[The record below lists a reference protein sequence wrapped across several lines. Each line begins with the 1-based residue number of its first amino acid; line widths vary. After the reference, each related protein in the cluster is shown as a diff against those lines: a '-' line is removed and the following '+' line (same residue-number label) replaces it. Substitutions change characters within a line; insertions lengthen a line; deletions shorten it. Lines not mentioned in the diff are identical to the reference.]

1 MHVAL
6 YARVS
11 THQQQQEHTI
21 DSQVHLLKHYIQQQG
36 WTLLPDH
43 AYLDAG
49 MSGTRLDRPALDRLR
64 DAAQR
69 GEFDAVVVLSPDR
82 LARNY
87 AHQWLLI
94 EELEKLQVHLIFL
107 HNPFGDTPQGK
118 LLTQMQG
125 MIAEYERTQILERT
139 RRGRLEKARRG
150 EYVPW
155 AYQCYGYRYLP
166 KRHDSPPHVV
176 VEPREAE
183 VVRHIYQL
191 LVEDHLSCRQITKR
205 LNEAHIPTPSGQ
217 NQVWQPATVRNILT
231 NRAYA
236 GHARYNYRQ
245 PALPRY
251 RKKDEA
257 ELRSLK
263 TGRRYRPASEWVWSE
278 APALIMP
285 EVYEKAQVQLQR
297 NAEVAQR
304 TYQPSSRRYL
314 LRRLVKCG
322 DCGLGM
328 RGSRRLRRG
337 KQDEY
342 LYYDCKGHSP
352 LTCGRVE
359 RCPSRSIRAER
370 LDTVVW
376 QELCHLLQHP
386 EMIPR
391 LHQTWAEAKE
401 HNLSALAA
409 QQDQLRQRQQRLE
422 RQSQRLLDAYQAEV
436 MSLEELQ
443 SRRRTLGAELAQIEQ
458 ERQQVART
466 QQQTVHWG
474 QVIAHAETFRQLL
487 GTNLAL
493 LSFEERQAVVQCLI
507 SKVVVTGVQV
517 DIYYV
522 LPFVST
528 PQVCPGPTSMPEG
541 TPGLFCRLR
550 LAERALSAS
559 GPARWPVWGGSRR
572 RHSPDTRLVPQ
583 PADPHV
589 GRLSMSSDTPYH

>member
-1 MHVAL
+1 V
-6 YARVS
+6 
-11 THQQQQEHTI
+11 Q
-21 DSQVHLLKHYIQQQG
+21 LL
-36 WTLLPDH
+36 
-43 AYLDAG
+43 
-49 MSGTRLDRPALDRLR
+49 
-64 DAAQR
+64 
-69 GEFDAVVVLSPDR
+69 
-82 LARNY
+82 
-87 AHQWLLI
+87 
-94 EELEKLQVHLIFL
+94 FL

-150 EYVPW
+150 AYVPW
-155 AYQCYGYRYLP
+155 AYHCYGYRYLP
-166 KRHDSPPHVV
+166 KRHDSPPPVV

-183 VVRHIYQL
+183 VVRSIYRL
-191 LVEDHLSCRQITKR
+191 LVEEHLSCRQITKR

-231 NRAYA
+231 NRVYA

-245 PALPRY
+245 LALPSY

-257 ELRSLK
+257 TLCSLK
-263 TGRRYRPASEWVWSE
+263 TGRHYRPASEWVWSE

-285 EVYEKAQVQLQR
+285 DVYDKAQVQLQR
-297 NAEVAQR
+297 NAEIAQKMYR
-304 TYQPSSRRYL
+304 PSSRRYL

-322 DCGLGM
+322 ECGLGM

-359 RCPSRSIRAER
+359 RCPSRSVRAER

-376 QELCHLLQHP
+376 QELCQLLQHP

-401 HNLSALAA
+401 HNLSTLAA
-409 QQDQLRQRQQRLE
+409 QQHQLRQRQQRLE

-436 MSLEELQ
+436 ISLEELQ
-443 SRRRTLGAELAQIEQ
+443 SRRRTLSAEMAQIEQ
-458 ERQQVART
+458 ERQQMAWT
-466 QQQTVHWG
+466 QQQTIHWC
-474 QVIAHAETFRQLL
+474 QVIEHAETFRQLL
-487 GTNLAL
+487 GKNLEL
-493 LSFEERQAVVQCLI
+493 LSFEERQAVVQCLM
-507 SKVVVTGVQV
+507 SKVVVTGAQV

-522 LPFVST
+522 LPFASA

-541 TPGLFCRLR
+541 APGLFCRLR
-550 LAERALSAS
+550 LADHTQRSCCLEAKGR
-559 GPARWPVWGGSRR
+559 GHEGGGDLNR
-572 RHSPDTRLVPQ
+572 DTVDEPLMY
-583 PADPHV
+583 
-589 GRLSMSSDTPYH
+589 L

>member
-1 MHVAL
+1 M
-6 YARVS
+6 
-11 THQQQQEHTI
+11 
-21 DSQVHLLKHYIQQQG
+21 
-36 WTLLPDH
+36 
-43 AYLDAG
+43 
-49 MSGTRLDRPALDRLR
+49 
-64 DAAQR
+64 
-69 GEFDAVVVLSPDR
+69 
-82 LARNY
+82 
-87 AHQWLLI
+87 
-94 EELEKLQVHLIFL
+94 HLIFL

-150 EYVPW
+150 VYVPW

-251 RKKDEA
+251 RKKQEA

-322 DCGLGM
+322 ECGLGM

-337 KQDEY
+337 KHAEY

-359 RCPSRSIRAER
+359 RCPSRSVRADR
-370 LDTVVW
+370 LATVVW
-376 QELCHLLQHP
+376 QALCQLLQHP

-401 HNLSALAA
+401 HNLSTLAA
-409 QQDQLRQRQQRLE
+409 QQEQLRQRQQRLE
-422 RQSQRLLDAYQAEV
+422 RQSQRLLDAYQAEI

-443 SRRRTLGAELAQIEQ
+443 SRRRTLSAELEQIEQ

-466 QQQTVHWG
+466 QQQTIHWG
-474 QVIAHAETFRQLL
+474 QVIAHAEMFRQLL

-507 SKVVVTGVQV
+507 SKVVITGVRV

-528 PQVCPGPTSMPEG
+528 PQACPGPTSMPEG

-550 LAERALSAS
+550 LAERDTA
-559 GPARWPVWGGSRR
+559 PARQAW
-572 RHSPDTRLVPQ
+572 HQ
-583 PADPHV
+583 AA
-589 GRLSMSSDTPYH
+589 

>member
-1 MHVAL
+1 M
-6 YARVS
+6 
-11 THQQQQEHTI
+11 QP
-21 DSQVHLLKHYIQQQG
+21 VH
-36 WTLLPDH
+36 
-43 AYLDAG
+43 
-49 MSGTRLDRPALDRLR
+49 
-64 DAAQR
+64 
-69 GEFDAVVVLSPDR
+69 
-82 LARNY
+82 
-87 AHQWLLI
+87 
-94 EELEKLQVHLIFL
+94 
-107 HNPFGDTPQGK
+107 
-118 LLTQMQG
+118 
-125 MIAEYERTQILERT
+125 
-139 RRGRLEKARRG
+139 
-150 EYVPW
+150 
-155 AYQCYGYRYLP
+155 
-166 KRHDSPPHVV
+166 
-176 VEPREAE
+176 
-183 VVRHIYQL
+183 
-191 LVEDHLSCRQITKR
+191 
-205 LNEAHIPTPSGQ
+205 
-217 NQVWQPATVRNILT
+217 
-231 NRAYA
+231 
-236 GHARYNYRQ
+236 
-245 PALPRY
+245 
-251 RKKDEA
+251 RKKAEA

-263 TGRRYRPASEWVWSE
+263 TGRRYRPVSEWVWSE
-278 APALIMP
+278 APALIRP

-314 LRRLVKCG
+314 LRRLVRCG

-409 QQDQLRQRQQRLE
+409 QQEQLRQRQQRLE

-474 QVIAHAETFRQLL
+474 KVIAHAETFRQLL

-517 DIYYV
+517 DIYYI

-550 LAERALSAS
+550 LAERTVSAS
-559 GPARWPVWGGSRR
+559 SPARGPVWRGMEGGRV
-572 RHSPDTRLVPQ
+572 PTRDWFHDLQ
-583 PADPHV
+583 ILTS
-589 GRLSMSSDTPYH
+589 GGLC